1 MVDLIL
7 AFSEFVR
14 GFSQARGSQG
24 MTFSLLLAFPRFH
37 VFLCQC
43 APGLTKVVS
52 GPHMRSVCPRLKVFK
67 RPDNHL
73 VSEHYY
79 LAFVEEG
86 TGCSSNSWALFRELM
101 VGKK

>member
-37 VFLCQC
+37 VFCASVHRALPKWCQDLIC
-43 APGLTKVVS
+43 VQCVPG
-52 GPHMRSVCPRLKVFK
+52 LKVFK

-73 VSEHYY
+73 VREHNY
-79 LAFVEEG
+79 LAFVGEG
-86 TGCSSNSWALFRELM
+86 TGCSSTRENHSEI
-101 VGKK
+101 

>member
-43 APGLTKVVS
+43 APGLTEVVS
-52 GPHMRSVCPRLKVFK
+52 GPIMCPRLEVFQ
-67 RPDNHL
+67 RLDNHL
-73 VSEHYY
+73 VREHNY
-79 LAFVEEG
+79 LAFVGEG
-86 TGCSSNSWALFRELM
+86 TGCSSTRENYSEI
-101 VGKK
+101 